1 LQNAEAAKF
10 TAIDRKSEIGA
21 AGLNL
26 VKEKFRHSNFARS
39 KEKEI
44 NLVVFIGS
52 L

>member
-1 LQNAEAAKF
+1 LQNAGAVKLA
-10 TAIDRKSEIGA
+10 AIDRESEISA

-39 KEKEI
+39 EEKEI
-44 NLVVFIGS
+44 NLVVSVGS

>member
-1 LQNAEAAKF
+1 LQNAEAVKP
-10 TAIDRKSEIGA
+10 TVIDRKSEISA

-39 KEKEI
+39 EEKEI
-44 NLVVFIGS
+44 DLVVFIGS